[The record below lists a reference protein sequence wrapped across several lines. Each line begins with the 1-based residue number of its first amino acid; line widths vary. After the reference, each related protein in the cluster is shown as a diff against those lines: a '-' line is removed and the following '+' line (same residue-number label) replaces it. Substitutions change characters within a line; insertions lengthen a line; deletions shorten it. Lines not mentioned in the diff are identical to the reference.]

1 MENHEYWKN
10 ISSFTK
16 EMSSSSLQYEYIVIH
31 ISTFVDKE
39 IRGKYK
45 SKLKASKGRRKGL
58 KKLPNLNR
66 KLNKQET

>member
-1 MENHEYWKN
+1 MENRENWKN
-10 ISSFTK
+10 IFSFTK
-16 EMSSSSLQYEYIVIH
+16 KLSSSSLQHEYIIH
-31 ISTFVDKE
+31 VSTFVDKE

-45 SKLKASKGRRKGL
+45 PKLKASKGQRKGL